1 MSEQLIKKEKY
12 FILKRKMN
20 RINEKIIEVEQF
32 LEELESCLPD
42 DFIEYK
48 QDFKIRAI
56 GERYFEKI
64 IEAIIDIAFL
74 IIKEKNLK
82 QPEYEKQVFD
92 ILFNNKIISQELS
105 LKLQDA
111 KGMRNIIAHE
121 YGKVDDELIFHSLTE
136 ELIIDSYEFIKQIE
150 KVIKK
155 CL

>member
-1 MSEQLIKKEKY
+1 
-12 FILKRKMN
+12 MN